1 MCLYPKSLPVRIR
14 EKHREIIPAF
24 LHIADIA
31 AFRDRRAVFFCVRRR
46 SRMDYPVI
54 DPAGTGANI
63 RKLIRNNGKTVTET
77 AGFLGLADK
86 STMYKWIR
94 GDALPGIDNL
104 FALSIFL
111 GVTVNDILAAR

>member
-1 MCLYPKSLPVRIR
+1 
-14 EKHREIIPAF
+14 
-24 LHIADIA
+24 
-31 AFRDRRAVFFCVRRR
+31 
-46 SRMDYPVI
+46 MDYPVI

-63 RKLIRNNGKTVTET
+63 RDLIRNNGKTVTET

-104 FALSIFL
+104 FALRIFL